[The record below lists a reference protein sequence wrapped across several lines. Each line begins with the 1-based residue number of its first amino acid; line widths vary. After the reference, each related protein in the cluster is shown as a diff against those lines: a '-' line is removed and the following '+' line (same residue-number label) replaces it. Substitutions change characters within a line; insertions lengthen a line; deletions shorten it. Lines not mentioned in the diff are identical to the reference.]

1 MDLYVIYL
9 WIFTYQRKVQYLF
22 WMALNGVIF
31 FPLCL
36 EPESG
41 LEEGEA
47 QVQMGRM
54 MPFLQVSFS

>member
-1 MDLYVIYL
+1 MQTKIDQRYL
-9 WIFTYQRKVQYLF
+9 LF
-22 WMALNGVIF
+22 S
-31 FPLCL
+31 

-54 MPFLQVSFS
+54 MTFMQVREFF